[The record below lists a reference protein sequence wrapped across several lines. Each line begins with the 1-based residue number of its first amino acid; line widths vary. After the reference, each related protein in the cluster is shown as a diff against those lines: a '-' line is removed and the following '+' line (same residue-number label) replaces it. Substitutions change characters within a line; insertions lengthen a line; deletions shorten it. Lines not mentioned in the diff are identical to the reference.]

1 MFVNNVLPSSEVDD
15 ALQSQ
20 IELIKTGKQLILYE
34 REMTTNVIIVYGF
47 LKMIITWC
55 TGLSKC
61 WHYENLFP
69 KLLNCVMQA

>member
-1 MFVNNVLPSSEVDD
+1 MFVNNVLRSSEVDD

-47 LKMIITWC
+47 LKMINE
-55 TGLSKC
+55 L
-61 WHYENLFP
+61 
-69 KLLNCVMQA
+69 